1 MKEYVMTKDIKLY
14 NSLNMKGHA
23 KEGLDYFF
31 FIQGISFFS
40 SRGFILGGIS
50 LTNCHLDWFFIAM
63 VHILP

>member
-1 MKEYVMTKDIKLY
+1 VKEYVMTKDIKLY

-50 LTNCHLDWFFIAM
+50 LTNCHLD
-63 VHILP
+63 